1 MSPICWHAIPFLIF
15 MVYWLHFVK
24 DPKRSMLHFSKSN
37 SHTNAEVGEFFAKFK
52 AENHYGTPLPSS
64 KRHTY
69 ELYEFVAC
77 YNNEGYGKG

>member
-1 MSPICWHAIPFLIF
+1 
-15 MVYWLHFVK
+15 
-24 DPKRSMLHFSKSN
+24 MLHFSKSN

>member
-1 MSPICWHAIPFLIF
+1 

-52 AENHYGTPLPSS
+52 AENRYGTPLPSS
-64 KRHTY
+64 KGTLTNSMSLSPVTTTKDT
-69 ELYEFVAC
+69 EKA
-77 YNNEGYGKG
+77 KGLTLVRNKD